1 MGKTKLCSAT
11 KIIFGAV
18 VGFPWQSALWGTEE
32 RSINTAGTLILPHVH
47 GSLFQIFRA
56 FFTLLNLL
64 KQDIYQIS
72 VLSLVTLRGNSVAPA
87 VIPFRNQVWKY
98 QTWKFQGQ
106 NIA

>member
-64 KQDIYQIS
+64 KQDTYQIS
-72 VLSLVTLRGNSVAPA
+72 VLSLVTLGGNSVVPA
-87 VIPFRNQVWKY
+87 VIPFRNQVYNARLGNFKA
-98 QTWKFQGQ
+98 K
-106 NIA
+106 I

>member
-32 RSINTAGTLILPHVH
+32 RSINTAGTLILPYVH

>member
-32 RSINTAGTLILPHVH
+32 RSINTAGTLILPDVH

-64 KQDIYQIS
+64 KQDTYQIS
-72 VLSLVTLRGNSVAPA
+72 VLSLVTLGGNSVAPA
-87 VIPFRNQVWKY
+87 VIPFRNQVYNARLGNFKA
-98 QTWKFQGQ
+98 K
-106 NIA
+106 I